1 MQDPCFW
8 QWKQNKK
15 SHPEFSIPKGGAS
28 QEKQSFA
35 AGLPFSTAYEQA
47 VFSHVEIQHKWG
59 LLWNAHQNR
68 MAGVGKDYMEADAHL
83 FLL

>member
-1 MQDPCFW
+1 MQDPCLFW

-35 AGLPFSTAYEQA
+35 VAFPFSTAKEQA
-47 VFSHVEIQHKWG
+47 GILQRGNSGQVRE
-59 LLWNAHQNR
+59 LLLRHLLNHEWQVQ
-68 MAGVGKDYMEADAHL
+68 AGTT
-83 FLL
+83 